1 MKGFARI
8 ASTGVA
14 LTLLGLPVYA
24 ADEGEA
30 EAEAEDDGAKYI
42 EVIIVRGE
50 RGDLNTLDRAM
61 TVTGFNASMIQQL
74 GIQNTNDLEI
84 LTPGFQVGHR
94 SQGGGKNEDGHIVM
108 RGVACDR
115 CVNFFQDVGT
125 AVYIDGVY
133 SDQSYGL
140 DQGAMFDVE
149 RVEIARGPQGTT
161 GGKAAIAGS
170 INFVTTKPTDEWDM
184 KVSAELTDQATQQAL
199 LAFGGPISDSGFS
212 YRLSMSSLTGDG
224 LIENVGTGPDA
235 AEPDQLIYSPQLRFK
250 NDRVDITARYSKLR
264 DRGTPRV
271 SLILGPRNTVDEF
284 ILDASGNRVATQDP
298 LGNPIMDASGNIIY
312 QRNPFFGHRSEPGR
326 GRLSWIQQRRHT
338 NAGHAGRLRRREHR
352 SEGRPE
358 RPHPAGQLAGS
369 LYD

>member
-1 MKGFARI
+1 MKGFARV
-8 ASTGVA
+8 ASIGVA
-14 LTLLGLPVYA
+14 LSLFGLPMHA
-24 ADEGEA
+24 AEEGEA
-30 EAEAEDDGAKYI
+30 EAEDDAAKYI

-212 YRLSMSSLTGDG
+212 YRLSASSLTGDG

-250 NDRVDITARYSKLR
+250 NDRLDITARYSKLR
-264 DRGTPRV
+264 DKGTPRV

-312 QRNPFFGHRSEPGR
+312 QRNPFFGIGQNPAVVDCPGFNNDGTRTRALRSSATAR
-326 GRLSWIQQRRHT
+326 TSI
-338 NAGHAGRLRRREHR
+338 
-352 SEGRPE
+352 
-358 RPHPAGQLAGS
+358 
-369 LYD
+369 